1 MLGYH
6 SLGFLFLNCKSFY
19 PPGFLSFIF
28 VGVYIPPQPDVSKV
42 EQRLAEQI
50 TCLEGEHADS
60 LIVILRDFFFSARV
74 LSGSN
79 SNDKFG
85 SCYAREICSTKAEL
99 PNQSQASWFKSIY
112 IYICVSL
119 HISIHMYIVY
129 IYIYIIHAA
138 L

>member
-19 PPGFLSFIF
+19 TPGFLSFIF

-99 PNQSQASWFKSIY
+99 QTRARQVGSRASISISISVYLSIY
-112 IYICVSL
+112 PSIC
-119 HISIHMYIVY
+119 I
-129 IYIYIIHAA
+129 
-138 L
+138 